1 MNNINELIKNLK
13 SDEFTE
19 AAEESY
25 LFLSADKEEPTVRFE
40 EYLSALKGLFVD
52 KFITAIDT
60 DEMNY
65 IMNAAKNSDIYAVDA
80 NSVFKLLETTK
91 AKMGDVI
98 EKDYF
103 KQMMEITEYK
113 YEPMYDDLS
122 KYNNIITNIIR
133 KSLCFHGIKQI
144 KMGNY
149 KAPGDYRLSQK
160 EIRMLENVKMIG
172 PINRIIHDLYD
183 NEGIFWSYCEYDE
196 IPEDSVLK
204 RFAFHADKPNPLFK
218 IVFEDGTIVEYI
230 EGDPRVLSYKFND
243 LVALTKL
250 NIVEDLEENNIYDI
264 NSLEIQDFVAEALLA
279 VSRANNILSTLED
292 VYTKR
297 MIETSQRE
305 LEGIKELVKEYNL

>member
-1 MNNINELIKNLK
+1 MNNINELIKSLK
-13 SDEFTE
+13 SDEFSE

-25 LFLSADKEEPTVRFE
+25 LFLSADQEEPTVRFE

-52 KFITAIDT
+52 KFITAPDT
-60 DEMNY
+60 AKMNY

-133 KSLCFHGIKQI
+133 KSLCFYGIKQI

-172 PINRIIHDLYD
+172 PINRIIHDSYD

-196 IPEDSVLK
+196 IPEDS
-204 RFAFHADKPNPLFK
+204 PNPLFK

-264 NSLEIQDFVAEALLA
+264 NSLEIQEFVAEALLA
-279 VSRANNILSTLED
+279 VSRANSILSTLED